1 MLQRASSHNVEI
13 QSSGSALARQAP
25 WWDTSRASLASLRS
39 GASSNMNELHHRI
52 AIALAAAFTLGC
64 LSCKGPGA
72 YVWVDSYTDSVT
84 NRDGAYRIS
93 PGDVIQ
99 VRVFNQEQLTTR
111 ARVRADGK
119 VSLPLVNDVPAAGVT
134 PVALAADLQARL
146 TEFVKAPNVTVSV
159 EESRPAVVY
168 VTGEVAKPAPYPIE
182 SSSGVL
188 QAIVNA
194 GGLTVNASPDRIF
207 VLRQAHPAPQRIRF
221 TYDDLIRLRG
231 RAPTF
236 QLQPGDVVVVE

>member
-1 MLQRASSHNVEI
+1 
-13 QSSGSALARQAP
+13 
-25 WWDTSRASLASLRS
+25 
-39 GASSNMNELHHRI
+39 MNEHRPRC
-52 AIALAAAFTLGC
+52 AIALAATLAVGC

-72 YVWVDSYTDSVT
+72 YVWVDSYANDVAD
-84 NRDGAYRIS
+84 RAGGYQLS

-99 VRVFNQEQLTTR
+99 VRVFNQDQLTTR
-111 ARVRADGK
+111 AKVRADGK

-134 PVALAADLQARL
+134 PVALAGELQTRL
-146 TEFVKAPNVTVSV
+146 KEFVKAPLVTVSV

-182 SSSGVL
+182 SCSGVL

-194 GGLTVNASPDRIF
+194 GGLTVNASSDRIF
-207 VLRQAHPAPQRIRF
+207 VLRQAHPKPQRIRF

-236 QLQPGDVVVVE
+236 QLRPDDVVVVE